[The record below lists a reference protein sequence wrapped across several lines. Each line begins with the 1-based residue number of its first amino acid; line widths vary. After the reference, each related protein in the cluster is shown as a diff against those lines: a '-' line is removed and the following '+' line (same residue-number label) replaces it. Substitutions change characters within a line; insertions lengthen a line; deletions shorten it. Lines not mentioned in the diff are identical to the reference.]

1 MHSLGF
7 GKQFFS
13 EPLSQ
18 HSRSLKLR
26 ELPARFFGGL
36 SNPSGAISRKLAL
49 PAPDGPHNQ
58 IESKPDFEVDSGGVA
73 SKRRLL

>member
-13 EPLSQ
+13 EPSIRQALV
-18 HSRSLKLR
+18 LKVR
-26 ELPARFFGGL
+26 ELPALFFEGL

-58 IESKPDFEVDSGGVA
+58 IESKPAFEVLEVEAESTKP
-73 SKRRLL
+73 SE